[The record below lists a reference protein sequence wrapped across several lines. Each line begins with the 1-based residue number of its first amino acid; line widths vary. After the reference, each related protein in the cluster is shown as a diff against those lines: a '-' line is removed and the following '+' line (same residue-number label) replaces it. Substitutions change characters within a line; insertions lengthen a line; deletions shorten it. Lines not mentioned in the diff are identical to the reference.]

1 MTSSQIIL
9 QASEDRLANSGVKL
23 PPITSLGYRIKAL
36 LSSSLLKLIASGVI
50 GLSTLSSA
58 FAADYWPLVG
68 RDRTGF
74 DTKYSPYGGNSVLGI
89 DSASKEVSLISSY
102 GQTKEV
108 KWRTF
113 IPPGT
118 KTFEG
123 SLLTFS
129 NAVETIAAARF
140 GEPPISEL
148 YEVSSSSSD
157 LFVRSKILS
166 NLVSGTEVTYYS
178 PLVTFS
184 NGTQAGSGSTRLSAR
199 PETDQPMT
207 SKGGWVYFNVMQ
219 SPGDYIKNLD
229 IRVVVDETC
238 YKSWFAKAKFD
249 SSGNPAENVEH
260 TCAGSGS
267 NNNDGNNNA
276 SDLIAIAL
284 SSPTITQGGSTVTI
298 NPAPNYVSLPT
309 CTASDSSG
317 ATSKLVQVVGSTI
330 SVLSG
335 AQSVSARQDVTIRC
349 NGKTAVLGVLPR
361 GLVGA
366 TLTAVTLSSPVIQ
379 KDSTSSVTLIPQP
392 SSAMLPICNSLLPGF
407 GVPNPYISING
418 NSITL
423 TPNARN
429 ITSPRDITINCDG
442 KTVVLRLDVS
452 DGPTEIIEA
461 DGSLSIS
468 YKLAINSQDMSKAG
482 QLFVAVRF
490 PAFALLFNEVDTFYF
505 TTPLGWVPLSADFN
519 KLSFSQVTSF
529 QTTQSLMIKTG
540 LPMAR
545 LRALGADLHVAYQAA
560 NGELRYKGSIWK

>member
-1 MTSSQIIL
+1 MMKFMKTYSTCKLLASPTCMCLKVLATVALTISTVTSSF
-9 QASEDRLANSGVKL
+9 AS
-23 PPITSLGYRIKAL
+23 
-36 LSSSLLKLIASGVI
+36 
-50 GLSTLSSA
+50 
-58 FAADYWPLVG
+58 DYKPLVS
-68 RDRTGF
+68 R
-74 DTKYSPYGGNSVLGI
+74 GNSDFNTVFSPDQNGSGSILYV
-89 DSASKEVSLISSY
+89 DSALKEVDITGGTGINTNL
-102 GQTKEV
+102 E
-108 KWRTF
+108 WRIF
-113 IPPGT
+113 VPPGT
-118 KTFEG
+118 KSADVVMF
-123 SLLTFS
+123 TFS
-129 NAVETIAAARF
+129 SAEETMITARF
-140 GEPPISEL
+140 GSPP
-148 YEVSSSSSD
+148 
-157 LFVRSKILS
+157 
-166 NLVSGTEVTYYS
+166 SGTIDDVNEIDGSNAASKVLPRLLADEEVVYFG
-178 PLVTFS
+178 LVFTNVV
-184 NGTQAGSGSTRLSAR
+184 NGVAYQSSSGSTRLLAR
-199 PETDQPMT
+199 PDYQPYIPT
-207 SKGGWVYFNVMQ
+207 TKGGWIYFKTWQV
-219 SPGDYIKNLD
+219 PGQTIQGIDVNIK
-229 IRVVVDETC
+229 VDQTC
-238 YKSWFAKAKFD
+238 YESWFAKAKFD

-545 LRALGADLHVAYQAA
+545 LRALGADLHVAYQAT
-560 NGELRYKGSIWK
+560 NGEFQYLGVIWK